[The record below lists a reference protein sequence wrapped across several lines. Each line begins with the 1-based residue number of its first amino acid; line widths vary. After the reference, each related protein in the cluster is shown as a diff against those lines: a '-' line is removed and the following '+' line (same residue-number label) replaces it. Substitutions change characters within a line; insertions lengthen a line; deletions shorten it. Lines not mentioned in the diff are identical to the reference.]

1 MISFIH
7 KATIMD
13 SSKQQLRMKT
23 FSGLSGLALACL
35 LLSCSTP
42 KTIVSYNPQE
52 INKALD
58 DQSYQFLARFVQPA
72 SGRMRDI
79 TASGHFLKV
88 TPGKISANL
97 PYFGRAYSAPIGG
110 EAGIKFESDNF
121 TYDVSTKSKGER
133 EISIKVNN
141 SQEVR
146 ELFLT
151 VFTDG
156 SADLRVTPVN
166 KRFISY
172 RGEITPLT
180 AK

>member
-1 MISFIH
+1 
-7 KATIMD
+7 
-13 SSKQQLRMKT
+13 MKT
-23 FSGLSGLALACL
+23 LFGLFAMASL
-35 LLSCSTP
+35 LVSCSTP
-42 KTIVSYNPQE
+42 KTVVSHNPQE
-52 INKALD
+52 INKALE
-58 DQSYQFLARFVQPA
+58 DQSYQFIARFVQPA

-88 TPGKISANL
+88 TSDKISANL
-97 PYFGRAYSAPIGG
+97 PYFGRAYSATIGG
-110 EAGIKFESDNF
+110 EAGIKFESANF
-121 TYDVSTKSKGER
+121 TYDISTKSKGER
-133 EISIKVNN
+133 EIYIKVNG

-180 AK
+180 R